1 MTLFLFLACGHNAE
15 VATDVAAQAPVEVA
29 VEAAAVRDIDVAT
42 LKADS
47 EAGSVPVLVDVRTV
61 DEFAE
66 GHVPGAVNIPMD
78 QLSKRAGE
86 LDKSQDVYLICRSG
100 GRSARAAGQ
109 LAELGFS
116 PVNVE
121 GGTLA
126 WIEAGHA
133 VE

>member
-1 MTLFLFLACGHNAE
+1 MTLLFMLACGHNSD
-15 VATDVAAQAPVEVA
+15 VPTDVA
-29 VEAAAVRDIDVAT
+29 VEAPPAVQPVAAVRDIDVAT
-42 LKADS
+42 LKSDRD
-47 EAGSVPVLVDVRTV
+47 AGTVPVLVDVRTV

-78 QLSKRAGE
+78 QLSERAGE

-100 GRSARAAGQ
+100 GRSARAGKQ

-126 WIEAGHA
+126 WIEAGQA